1 MMVTFAH
8 LRISNNDLTEASSGG
23 NKILSSQDSGRDTHH
38 MDAESCQGLLSL
50 IKKEMKP
57 PTRHLRGIE
66 FNWRHVKFVYF
77 FVELMQL
84 LFVYRKL
91 VILLGT
97 RNWKIR
103 RDHIQHETNQIA
115 DFCWAYC

>member
-66 FNWRHVKFVYF
+66 LIIQKFNWRHVKFVYF

-97 RNWKIR
+97 
-103 RDHIQHETNQIA
+103 
-115 DFCWAYC
+115 

>member
-57 PTRHLRGIE
+57 STRHLKGKC
-66 FNWRHVKFVYF
+66 FSF
-77 FVELMQL
+77 FV
-84 LFVYRKL
+84 KL
-91 VILLGT
+91 NYIPEFHDFLK
-97 RNWKIR
+97 KI
-103 RDHIQHETNQIA
+103 HTTTGMI
-115 DFCWAYC
+115 

>member
-57 PTRHLRGIE
+57 STRHLRGKWFSFFSREIE
-66 FNWRHVKFVYF
+66 LYSYPEFHDF
-77 FVELMQL
+77 FKKVHTTTG
-84 LFVYRKL
+84 
-91 VILLGT
+91 I
-97 RNWKIR
+97 I
-103 RDHIQHETNQIA
+103 
-115 DFCWAYC
+115 

>member
-23 NKILSSQDSGRDTHH
+23 NKIISSQDSGRDTHH

-57 PTRHLRGIE
+57 STRHLKGKCFSFFGEIPE
-66 FNWRHVKFVYF
+66 FHDFLK
-77 FVELMQL
+77 
-84 LFVYRKL
+84 
-91 VILLGT
+91 
-97 RNWKIR
+97 KIR
-103 RDHIQHETNQIA
+103 TTTGMI
-115 DFCWAYC
+115 

>member
-57 PTRHLRGIE
+57 STRHLKGKCFSFFREIPE
-66 FNWRHVKFVYF
+66 FHDFLEKY
-77 FVELMQL
+77 
-84 LFVYRKL
+84 
-91 VILLGT
+91 ILP
-97 RNWKIR
+97 
-103 RDHIQHETNQIA
+103 
-115 DFCWAYC
+115 